1 MELEL
6 KNECKKIARIRNIP
20 RDVILRAGIEKFFS
34 ARADR
39 RDALILQPKIPPRLV
54 VILRLDLSGKNFPPP
69 LIDQQTEW
77 KKRDLL
83 ESLIEEQA
91 DIPRSV
97 RRFTE

>member
-20 RDVILRAGIEKFFS
+20 RDVILGAGIEKFFS

-54 VILRLDLSGKNFPPP
+54 VILRLDLSGKNFLPP